1 VEQMLHSATHRS
13 RAIEPIRASEDIDRI
28 RKSLSEKSRDL
39 LFFDLATQT
48 GLRTKELLKLKA
60 KDLSGLKA
68 GDPLSITMGKE
79 NMVRQIFISEDV
91 ARTFHE
97 YLNKANL
104 QPDDYLFRSR
114 KGKKALTISTISH
127 MVRSWCEASNIKDVY
142 GAKSL
147 HKTWEYH
154 IGGRS
159 TGTLNSPDDNSFGDS
174 IEPLDTSTLQ
184 KKVYD
189 TLFQAIVSGSILPG
203 SRLIVD
209 DISRRLKVSH
219 MPVRAALSR
228 LETTG
233 FIVSQKKKGT
243 IVRGLSEDEL
253 KEITTIR
260 LALETLAARLAC
272 SVSTVETLNLL
283 KSLMKKYVS
292 TNNGDEFLRINRQF
306 HYTICRDANMPML
319 QQLIV
324 WLSDRMSPYCH
335 LYMLTTGDLDAQR
348 KPSIRYHQ
356 GMLDGMLKK
365 DPNEVVK
372 WLKLD
377 LNQSFTRILKVLNVD
392 AHVKS
397 PFYMDL
403 VPRNAG

>member
-1 VEQMLHSATHRS
+1 MEQMLRSSTHPS
-13 RAIEPIRASEDIDRI
+13 RVIEPIKDPKDIEKI
-28 RKSLSEKSRDL
+28 RKSLSKKSRDL
-39 LFFDLATQT
+39 LLFDLATQT
-48 GLRTKELLKLKA
+48 GLRAKELLKLKA
-60 KDLSGLKA
+60 KDLFDLKA
-68 GDPLSITMGKE
+68 GDPINITMGRE
-79 NMVRQIFISEDV
+79 NTVQHISISEDI

-97 YLNKANL
+97 YLDKANL
-104 QPDDYLFRSR
+104 QPDDYLFKSR
-114 KGKKALTISTISH
+114 KGKKPLTISTLSH
-127 MVRSWCEASNIKDVY
+127 MVNNWFEASNIKGVY

-159 TGTLNSPDDNSFGDS
+159 TGTMNSSDDNSFGNL
-174 IEPLDTSTLQ
+174 IEPLDKSTLQ
-184 KKVYD
+184 KRVYD
-189 TLFQAIVSGSILPG
+189 TLFQAIVSGNILPG
-203 SRLIVD
+203 TRLTVS
-209 DISRRLKVSH
+209 DISRKFNVSQ
-219 MPVRAALSR
+219 MPVREALSR
-228 LETTG
+228 LEASG

-283 KSLMKKYVS
+283 KALMKKYMS

-324 WLSDRMSPYCH
+324 WLSDRINPYCH
-335 LYMLTTGDLDAQR
+335 LYMLKTGDLDANR

-377 LNQSFTRILKVLNVD
+377 LNQSFTRILKLLNVTSVLNLIE
-392 AHVKS
+392 KQQG
-397 PFYMDL
+397 
-403 VPRNAG
+403 RRK

>member
-1 VEQMLHSATHRS
+1 VEQMLRSSTHRS
-13 RAIEPIRASEDIDRI
+13 RVIEPIRAPEDIDRI
-28 RKSLSEKSRDL
+28 RKSLSEKSRNL

-48 GLRTKELLKLKA
+48 GLRAKELLKLKA
-60 KDLSGLKA
+60 KDLFGLKA
-68 GDPLSITMGKE
+68 GDPLSITIGNE
-79 NMVRQIFISEDV
+79 NTVRQIFISEDV

-114 KGKKALTISTISH
+114 KGKKPLTISSVSH
-127 MVRSWCEASNIKDVY
+127 MVRSWFEASNIKGVY

-147 HKTWEYH
+147 HKTWEHH

-159 TGTLNSPDDNSFGDS
+159 TGTRNSSDDKSFGDL

-189 TLFQAIVSGSILPG
+189 TLFKTIISGRIPPGTRLTVS
-203 SRLIVD
+203 
-209 DISRRLKVSH
+209 DISRRFNVSQ
-219 MPVRAALSR
+219 MPVREALSR
-228 LETTG
+228 LEATG

-272 SVSTVETLNLL
+272 SVSTVETLNHL
-283 KSLMKKYVS
+283 KALMKKYVS

-306 HYTICRDANMPML
+306 HYTIYRDANMPML

-324 WLSDRMSPYCH
+324 WLSDRISPYCH
-335 LYMLTTGDLDAQR
+335 LYILTTGDLDAQR
-348 KPSIRYHQ
+348 KPSIKYHQ

-377 LNQSFTRILKVLNVD
+377 LNQSFTRILKLLK
-392 AHVKS
+392 H
-397 PFYMDL
+397 
-403 VPRNAG
+403 

>member
-1 VEQMLHSATHRS
+1 MLRSSTHRT
-13 RAIEPIRASEDIDRI
+13 RVIEPIRAPEDIDRI

-79 NMVRQIFISEDV
+79 NTVRQIFISEDI

-104 QPDDYLFRSR
+104 QPDEYLFRSR
-114 KGKKALTISTISH
+114 KGEEPLTISSVSH
-127 MVRSWCEASNIKDVY
+127 MVRSWFEASNIKGVY

-154 IGGRS
+154 IGGRH
-159 TGTLNSPDDNSFGDS
+159 TGTMNTSDDNSFGDS

-189 TLFQAIVSGSILPG
+189 TLFQGIVSGSILPG
-203 SRLIVD
+203 TRLIVG

-233 FIVSQKKKGT
+233 FIASQKKKGT
-243 IVRGLSEDEL
+243 IVRGLSENEL

-272 SVSTVETLNLL
+272 SVSTVETLSHL
-283 KSLMKKYVS
+283 KTLMKKYVS

-324 WLSDRMSPYCH
+324 WLSDRISPYCH

-365 DPNEVVK
+365 DSNEVVK

-377 LNQSFTRILKVLNVD
+377 LNQSVTRILKVLNVTS
-392 AHVKS
+392 ALNLIEKQQG
-397 PFYMDL
+397 
-403 VPRNAG
+403 RRK

>member
-1 VEQMLHSATHRS
+1 MEQMLRSSTHRS
-13 RAIEPIRASEDIDRI
+13 RVIEPIRAREDIDRI

-79 NMVRQIFISEDV
+79 NTVWQSFISEDV

-114 KGKKALTISTISH
+114 KGKKPLTVSSVSH
-127 MVRSWCEASNIKDVY
+127 MVRRWFEASNIKGVY

-147 HKTWEYH
+147 HKTWEHH
-154 IGGRS
+154 IEGRS
-159 TGTLNSPDDNSFGDS
+159 TGTMNSSDDNSFGGL

-189 TLFQAIVSGSILPG
+189 TLFQTIISGSIPPG
-203 SRLIVD
+203 TRLTVG
-209 DISRRLKVSH
+209 DISKRFNVSQ
-219 MPVRAALSR
+219 MPVREALSR
-228 LETTG
+228 LEATG
-233 FIVSQKKKGT
+233 FIVSQKKKGA
-243 IVRGLSEDEL
+243 IVRGLSENEL

-260 LALETLAARLAC
+260 LALETLTIVAKPQRRQ
-272 SVSTVETLNLL
+272 VETLNHLE
-283 KSLMKKYVS
+283 SLMEKYVG
-292 TNNGDEFLRINRQF
+292 TNNGDEFLKINRQF
-306 HYTICRDANMPML
+306 HCTIYRDANMPML

-324 WLSDRMSPYCH
+324 WLSDRISPYCH
-335 LYMLTTGDLDAQR
+335 LYISTTGDLDAQR

-365 DPNEVVK
+365 DPNKVVK

-377 LNQSFTRILKVLNVD
+377 LDQSFTRILKVLNVTSGLNLSE
-392 AHVKS
+392 K
-397 PFYMDL
+397 
-403 VPRNAG
+403 RQRRRK

>member
-1 VEQMLHSATHRS
+1 MEQMLRSSTHPS
-13 RAIEPIRASEDIDRI
+13 RVIEPIKDPKDIEKI
-28 RKSLSEKSRDL
+28 RKSLSKKSRDL
-39 LFFDLATQT
+39 LLFDLATQT
-48 GLRTKELLKLKA
+48 GLRAKELLKLKA
-60 KDLSGLKA
+60 KDLFDLKA
-68 GDPLSITMGKE
+68 GDPINITMGRE
-79 NMVRQIFISEDV
+79 NTVQQISISEDI

-97 YLNKANL
+97 YLDKANL
-104 QPDDYLFRSR
+104 QPDDYLFKSR
-114 KGKKALTISTISH
+114 KGKKPLTISTLSH
-127 MVRSWCEASNIKDVY
+127 MVNNWFEASNIKGVY

-159 TGTLNSPDDNSFGDS
+159 TETMNSSDDNSFGNL

-184 KKVYD
+184 KRVYD
-189 TLFQAIVSGSILPG
+189 TLFQAIVSGNILPG
-203 SRLIVD
+203 TRLTVS
-209 DISRRLKVSH
+209 DISRKFNVSQ
-219 MPVRAALSR
+219 MPVREALSR
-228 LETTG
+228 LEASG

-283 KSLMKKYVS
+283 KALMKKYMS

-324 WLSDRMSPYCH
+324 WLSDRINPYCH
-335 LYMLTTGDLDAQR
+335 LYMLKTGDLDANR

-377 LNQSFTRILKVLNVD
+377 LNQSFTRILKLLNVTSVLNLIE
-392 AHVKS
+392 KQQ
-397 PFYMDL
+397 
-403 VPRNAG
+403 RRKK

>member
-1 VEQMLHSATHRS
+1 M
-13 RAIEPIRASEDIDRI
+13 
-28 RKSLSEKSRDL
+28 
-39 LFFDLATQT
+39 
-48 GLRTKELLKLKA
+48 
-60 KDLSGLKA
+60 
-68 GDPLSITMGKE
+68 
-79 NMVRQIFISEDV
+79 
-91 ARTFHE
+91 
-97 YLNKANL
+97 
-104 QPDDYLFRSR
+104 
-114 KGKKALTISTISH
+114 
-127 MVRSWCEASNIKDVY
+127 
-142 GAKSL
+142 
-147 HKTWEYH
+147 
-154 IGGRS
+154 
-159 TGTLNSPDDNSFGDS
+159 NSPDDNSFGDS

-189 TLFQAIVSGSILPG
+189 TLFQGIVSGSILPG
-203 SRLIVD
+203 TRLIVG

-243 IVRGLSEDEL
+243 TVRGLSEDEL

-292 TNNGDEFLRINRQF
+292 TNNGDEFVRINRQF

-324 WLSDRMSPYCH
+324 WLSDRISPYCH
-335 LYMLTTGDLDAQR
+335 LYISTTGDLDAQR

-365 DPNEVVK
+365 DPNKVVK

-377 LNQSFTRILKVLNVD
+377 LNQSFTRIIKVLNV
-392 AHVKS
+392 KS
-397 PFYMDL
+397 ALNFIEKQQG
-403 VPRNAG
+403 RRK